1 MCTLVFAQMFG
12 KPKILHKIN
21 SFVASPV
28 VGDRIFA
35 ILLLKP
41 EGEVREKVEESFRN
55 DRGYL
60 SAARP
65 QLKLLKSLNSLVP
78 EAHAG
83 GITALILEGLR
94 ILPIGLPS

>member
-1 MCTLVFAQMFG
+1 MFG

-28 VGDRIFA
+28 VGDRTFA

-41 EGEVREKVEESFRN
+41 EGEIREKVKEFFRN
-55 DRGYL
+55 NRRWP
-60 SAARP
+60 SAALL

>member
-1 MCTLVFAQMFG
+1 MRTLVFAQTFG
-12 KPKILHKIN
+12 KPKILHKFN
-21 SFVASPV
+21 SFVALAV
-28 VGDRIFA
+28 VGDRTFA

-60 SAARP
+60 SAALP

-83 GITALILEGLR
+83 GITALILEEGR
-94 ILPIGLPS
+94 VLPIR